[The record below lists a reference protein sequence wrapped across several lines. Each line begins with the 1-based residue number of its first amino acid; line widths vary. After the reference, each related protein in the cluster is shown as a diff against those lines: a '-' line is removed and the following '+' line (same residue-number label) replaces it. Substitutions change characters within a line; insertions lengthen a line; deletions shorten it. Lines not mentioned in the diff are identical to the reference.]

1 MRKLVARFSPLARAG
16 APCPRS
22 SHGVSAL
29 NSRVYVIG
37 GEAVARVPID
47 MTVHEL
53 HAPERGSSSWR
64 QIAPARAPQPRI
76 AHAQAVVD
84 GRVLV
89 FGGRQGE
96 AMGEAAL
103 DDLWAFD
110 PEAEAWEEL
119 AAPSAPGG
127 VAAPRPCPRSFHA
140 ATAAPGDH
148 RLFVFGG
155 CGESGRLA
163 DLWEFDLRARAW
175 RRLPDPPS
183 DVRGRGGATLEAAGG
198 ALWLAGGFAGE
209 ETSDVLR
216 FDRAAETWTRRA
228 DASEWLRPRSVCS
241 SFAADDAVILFGGE
255 VDPSEKGHLGAGG
268 FADDLVALDAA
279 TGEPLAV
286 VVASAEQPAAR
297 GWAGAAAV
305 ETSEQHAG
313 RAVLFGG
320 LSGDD
325 DAPERLGD
333 AWEGGVA
340 RDAAGFAFHV

>member
-1 MRKLVARFSPLARAG
+1 MRHVARFAPLARVG

-37 GEAVARVPID
+37 GEAMARQPID

-53 HAPERGSSSWR
+53 HAPEHAPSSWR
-64 QIAPARAPQPRI
+64 HIAPATAPRPRI

-84 GRVLV
+84 GRVMC

-119 AAPSAPGG
+119 AAPSAPGSDG
-127 VAAPRPCPRSFHA
+127 TERPCPRSFHA
-140 ATAAPGDH
+140 PTSAAGDP

-155 CGESGRLA
+155 CGASGRLA
-163 DLWEFDLRARAW
+163 DLWEFDVRSRAW

-216 FDRAAETWTRRA
+216 FDLAAETWTRRA
-228 DASEWLRPRSVCS
+228 DAAEWLRPRSVCS
-241 SFAADDAVILFGGE
+241 SFAAHDAVYLFGGE

-268 FADDLVALDAA
+268 FADDLVALDAN
-279 TGEPLAV
+279 TGEPLETV
-286 VVASAEQPAAR
+286 VTSAEQPSAR
-297 GWAGAAAV
+297 GWAGAATV
-305 ETSEQHAG
+305 ETSEPHTS

-320 LSGDD
+320 LAGDD
-325 DAPERLGD
+325 NSPERLGD
-333 AWEGGVA
+333 AWEVVVA
-340 RDAAGFAFHV
+340 RNVA